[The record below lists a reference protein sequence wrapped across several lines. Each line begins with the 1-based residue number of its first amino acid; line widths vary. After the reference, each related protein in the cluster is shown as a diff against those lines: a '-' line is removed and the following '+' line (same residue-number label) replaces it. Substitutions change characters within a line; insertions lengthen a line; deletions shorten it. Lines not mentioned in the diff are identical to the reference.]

1 MGILNW
7 VVLNHIKDDRGGLIG
22 ILDDLDEDGL
32 RVGIGR
38 RTIGIELVGII
49 GQFSANRVFGILGV
63 V

>member
-1 MGILNW
+1 MGIWNS
-7 VVLNHIKDDRGGLIG
+7 VVLNHIKDGRDGLIG

-32 RVGIGR
+32 RVGSGR
-38 RTIGIELVGII
+38 RTIGIDLVGII